1 MVDKSYDIAIIG
13 GGIIGLATAMEL
25 SESYPDKKIVVL
37 EKESGVAKHQT
48 GHNSGV
54 IHAGIYYAPGSQK
67 ANFCSTGGKLLREF
81 CDKHG
86 IEYDMC
92 GKLIVASDENEIPGL
107 EELYRRGTENGAE
120 GLRIVEKDEMHEI
133 EPHVAGVKAIFS
145 PNTGIIDYQKV
156 SIAYAAELSENGGDL
171 LTNCELRSISKKDD
185 DIYME
190 TNLGTIKTTFLINCA
205 GLQADKVAKLMGV
218 ETGIRIVP
226 FRGEYFSIIPERSDL
241 VNGLI
246 YPVPNPNLP
255 FLGVHFTKRMNG
267 SVEAGPNAVFALAR
281 EGYKKTSFNIKDTL
295 GTLSF
300 LGFWR
305 MSAKY
310 WKVGVNEQYRSLVKG
325 VFVKSL
331 QKLVPDVTSKD
342 LAEPGAG
349 VRAQAI
355 NKKGE
360 LLQDFSIVETDN
372 AIHVLSAPSPG
383 ATSSLTI
390 SKYLAVMANKSF
402 SLAK

>member
-1 MVDKSYDIAIIG
+1 MADKSYDITIIG

-25 SESYPDKKIVVL
+25 SVTYPDKKIAVL

-54 IHAGIYYAPGSQK
+54 IHAGIYYAPGTQK

-81 CDKHG
+81 SDKHG

-92 GKLIVASDENEIPGL
+92 GKLIVASDESEISGL
-107 EELYRRGTENGAE
+107 EELYRRGTENGAQ
-120 GLRIVEKDEMHEI
+120 GLRIVEEEEMHEI

-156 SIAYAAELSENGGDL
+156 SIAYSAELAEQGGDL
-171 LTNCELRSISKKDD
+171 LTDCELLSIVKKDD
-185 DIYME
+185 SIYLD
-190 TNLGTIKTTFLINCA
+190 TSLGTVKTTFLINCA

-281 EGYKKTSFNIKDTL
+281 EGYKKTSFNMKDTL

-300 LGFWR
+300 SGFWR

-331 QKLVPDVTSKD
+331 QKLVPSVTSKD
-342 LAEPGAG
+342 LDEPGAG

-390 SKYLAVMANKSF
+390 SKYLADMANKSF
-402 SLAK
+402 ALSK